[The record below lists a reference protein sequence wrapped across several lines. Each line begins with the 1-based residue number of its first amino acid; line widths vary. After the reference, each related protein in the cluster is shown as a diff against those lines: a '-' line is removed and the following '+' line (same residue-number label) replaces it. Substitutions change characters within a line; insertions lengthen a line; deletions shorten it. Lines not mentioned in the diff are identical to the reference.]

1 MKKDTADEL
10 WIMLTDIFPAT
21 EIVGLMPKEYNSHM
35 FAIFNY
41 PINVVSFWQLVQMT
55 ICNFLQIALSYYD
68 QNAKRTR
75 MCLY

>member
-10 WIMLTDIFPAT
+10 WTMLTDIFPAT

-41 PINVVSFWQLVQMT
+41 PINVVSF
-55 ICNFLQIALSYYD
+55 
-68 QNAKRTR
+68 
-75 MCLY
+75 